1 MSINLQGIKCGD
13 NMKKLI
19 YLGSFVILVLC
30 LTGCN
35 KQVFDFKYTYDK
47 AVCNYDGDK
56 FTLEIDKWNDY
67 EGEQLQVISN
77 GETYLISANKCY
89 LIKD

>member
-1 MSINLQGIKCGD
+1 
-13 NMKKLI
+13 MKKLI

-35 KQVFDFKYTYDK
+35 KQIVDLKYTYNK
-47 AVCNYDGDK
+47 AVCNYDGNK
-56 FTLEIDKWNDY
+56 FELKIDKWNDY
-67 EGEQLQVISN
+67 DGEQLQIISN
-77 GETYLISANKCY
+77 GKVYLISANKCY